1 MESVT
6 FNRPY
11 KRSVLPLDGQLNP
24 TTPTPVEGFRGNL
37 PPCAPPCFPANH
49 IEWKQRGSDRK
60 VRAASL
66 IVSDCWVY
74 FPRPCPPISPVIY
87 VGLGQS
93 RSRVAMA
100 RDCLHPVML
109 YSHVGTH
116 SLQRALLF
124 VYHLFPRTPSRCP
137 KPFCW
142 FKTGPPVASSGLAE
156 TLRRCLFYTLTSDV
170 CIISTAWSP
179 ISGALKRRSVLAV
192 FSLKPKLDRCFRKCL
207 QRNKEFA
214 PVRHLPVL
222 AFLWHPEND
231 T

>member
-1 MESVT
+1 MQSVT
-6 FNRPY
+6 LNRPY

-37 PPCAPPCFPANH
+37 PPCAPPCFLANQ

-66 IVSDCWVY
+66 IVSDCLVY

-87 VGLGQS
+87 VRLGQS

-124 VYHLFPRTPSRCP
+124 VYHLFRRTPPSRCP
-137 KPFCW
+137 KPFCR
-142 FKTGPPVASSGLAE
+142 FKTGPRLHHRPWLKRSVAACFTPSHQ
-156 TLRRCLFYTLTSDV
+156 TCVLFL
-170 CIISTAWSP
+170 TAWSS
-179 ISGALKRRSVLAV
+179 ISGALKRRSALVV
-192 FSLKPKLDRCFRKCL
+192 FSLKPKLERCFRKCQQETRSCPSVTPPRL
-207 QRNKEFA
+207 GLLVA
-214 PVRHLPVL
+214 S
-222 AFLWHPEND
+222 
-231 T
+231 